1 LPVGTFKNPAVIS
14 MPLAFVTGIVVSL
27 LTREAAAEEGYE
39 ELEERMH
46 LGALRAP
53 VPAGAGVAR
62 RPTAR

>member
-1 LPVGTFKNPAVIS
+1 

-27 LTREAAAEEGYE
+27 LTPETAAEEGYQ

-46 LGALRAP
+46 LGAARPP